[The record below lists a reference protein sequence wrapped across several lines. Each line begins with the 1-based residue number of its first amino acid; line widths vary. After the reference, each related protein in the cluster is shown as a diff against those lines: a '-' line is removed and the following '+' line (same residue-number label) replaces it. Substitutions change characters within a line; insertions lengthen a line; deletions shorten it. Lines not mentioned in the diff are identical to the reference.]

1 MSIVSLWKTNI
12 LLGYLVAFSTVGGL
26 EVDYQTSKSSNASLN
41 QLSLA
46 YKSVNIKKILHF
58 YVKFD
63 FTGSSLHIIF

>member
-12 LLGYLVAFSTVGGL
+12 LLGYLVAFSTVGSL

-46 YKSVNIKKILHF
+46 YKSVNIKKIL
-58 YVKFD
+58 D
-63 FTGSSLHIIF
+63 F

>member
-46 YKSVNIKKILHF
+46 YKSLNIKKILD
-58 YVKFD
+58 Y
-63 FTGSSLHIIF
+63 

>member
-12 LLGYLVAFSTVGGL
+12 LLGYLVAFSTVGSL

-46 YKSVNIKKILHF
+46 YKSLNIKKILD
-58 YVKFD
+58 Y
-63 FTGSSLHIIF
+63 